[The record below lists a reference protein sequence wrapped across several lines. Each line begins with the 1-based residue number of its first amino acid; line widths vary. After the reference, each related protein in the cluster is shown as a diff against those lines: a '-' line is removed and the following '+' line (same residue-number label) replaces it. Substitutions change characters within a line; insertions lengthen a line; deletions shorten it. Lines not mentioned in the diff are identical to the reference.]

1 MKVRARSF
9 LMSGFALVSASLI
22 AIPSSVQP
30 PAPAAPAIQLAADVQ
45 ATAQPAD
52 YFSQL
57 IDWWQ
62 PIFWPSASR
71 PVPTRPPAITI
82 PTQTSLPST
91 LEGAYHAIEPWVRYG
106 FEVATYAVGWI
117 PYVGWLSGQIMI
129 FYNFGERIV
138 HAITHNTL
146 DWLNGNGSFAQNV
159 AEGVSWT
166 VDAFIQLGIDEWNFF
181 LPPLPPLPFS
191 AQVGGALNG
200 VRDALRGTVPGVLQQ
215 LSDSLPSRDPDQ
227 PPPPPIV
234 TAAVT
239 PGLTTA
245 DADLAA
251 QASSMPKA
259 VADTLNPAAEA
270 EDTVAATVPDVPR
283 SPRLPWQ
290 FRKSLIAMP
299 GNVVNDAVQALGEVR
314 GAATET
320 TADDSQSTVGRA
332 RGPVRAATN
341 TATTVKNRVTDTARG
356 VASTVKKATD
366 DTRTSV
372 KNATDDKK
380 PGSPKK
386 DGTDKN

>member
-1 MKVRARSF
+1 MDIPFRSC
-9 LMSGFALVSASLI
+9 LTTGLAAMTVATIV
-22 AIPSSVQP
+22 IPTSVQP
-30 PAPAAPAIQLAADVQ
+30 PAPAAPTIQLAANVQ

-181 LPPLPPLPFS
+181 LPPLPPLPPFPFS
-191 AQVGGALNG
+191 ANVSGALNG
-200 VRDALRGTVPGVLQQ
+200 VRDGLREPVLGLLQQ
-215 LSDSLPSRDPDQ
+215 LSDRLPSHDPEQ
-227 PPPPPIV
+227 PPPPPVV
-234 TAAVT
+234 TTAVEPGITTAVT
-239 PGLTTA
+239 N
-245 DADLAA
+245 LAA
-251 QASSMPKA
+251 QVSSVPKA
-259 VADTLNPAAEA
+259 VANALKPAAAA
-270 EDTVAATVPDVPR
+270 EDTGEAIVPDVPR
-283 SPRLPWQ
+283 APRNPRQGLT
-290 FRKSLIAMP
+290 SLIAIP
-299 GNVVNDAVQALGEVR
+299 GNVVKGAVQAQGQVKS
-314 GAATET
+314 AATET
-320 TADDSQSTVGRA
+320 TDGAQATVGRT
-332 RGPVRAATN
+332 RGPVREAVTD
-341 TATTVKNRVTDTARG
+341 TATTVKKRVTDTVRDAAG
-356 VASTVKKATD
+356 TVKKAND
-366 DTRTSV
+366 DTRTAV
-372 KNATDDKK
+372 KKGKAD
-380 PGSPKK
+380 SE
-386 DGTDKN
+386 

>member
-1 MKVRARSF
+1 
-9 LMSGFALVSASLI
+9 
-22 AIPSSVQP
+22 
-30 PAPAAPAIQLAADVQ
+30 
-45 ATAQPAD
+45 
-52 YFSQL
+52 
-57 IDWWQ
+57 
-62 PIFWPSASR
+62 
-71 PVPTRPPAITI
+71 
-82 PTQTSLPST
+82 
-91 LEGAYHAIEPWVRYG
+91 
-106 FEVATYAVGWI
+106 VATDFLAECESACPDTAAGDNDSHADIAPQHPRRGLPRHRAVGALRLRSRH
-117 PYVGWLSGQIMI
+117 VRGWLDSLCRLALRPDHDL
-129 FYNFGERIV
+129 YNFGERIV

>member
-1 MKVRARSF
+1 M
-9 LMSGFALVSASLI
+9 
-22 AIPSSVQP
+22 
-30 PAPAAPAIQLAADVQ
+30 
-45 ATAQPAD
+45 
-52 YFSQL
+52 
-57 IDWWQ
+57 
-62 PIFWPSASR
+62 
-71 PVPTRPPAITI
+71 
-82 PTQTSLPST
+82 
-91 LEGAYHAIEPWVRYG
+91 RYG

-181 LPPLPPLPFS
+181 LPPLPPLPPLPFS
-191 AQVGGALNG
+191 AAGRRSPLNG
-200 VRDALRGTVPGVLQQ
+200 VRDVLKGTVLGAVAG
-215 LSDSLPSRDPDQ
+215 LSDILPSHDPDQ
-227 PPPPPIV
+227 PPPPPIA

-251 QASSMPKA
+251 QASSVPKA
-259 VADTLNPAAEA
+259 VIDTLNPAAEA
-270 EDTVAATVPDVPR
+270 EATVAATVPDVPR
-283 SPRLPWQ
+283 APRKPSQ
-290 FRKSLIAMP
+290 FLKSLIAMP
-299 GNVVNDAVQALGEVR
+299 GNVANDAVQALGEVR

-372 KNATDDKK
+372 KKATDDTKAGAPRRTAPTRSNPSAVGAHVAPQHQCGRQRTQHNQQQRCVLHDSDTAK
-380 PGSPKK
+380 HDVITRPAECQPS
-386 DGTDKN
+386 DGQ